1 MSRCECTGGVFEGVG
16 IGSLGGGGG
25 AGVGGICFS
34 LENISISLNISEY
47 LVYIQWRI
55 IYISITWFSLNSFT
69 YFVFLEDP
77 A

>member
-1 MSRCECTGGVFEGVG
+1 MSRCECTGGVFEGMG
-16 IGSLGGGGG
+16 IGSLGGGR
-25 AGVGGICFS
+25 GVGGICFS
-34 LENISISLNISEY
+34 LENISSSLYISEY